1 MQVKG
6 TGIKTTKE
14 FVKSNFPQGY
24 SSWISSLPQ
33 KSKELYTGNTE
44 FTEWFSI
51 KEAYIEPVEKII
63 ELFYK
68 SDAKAAGEGLGR
80 FSAEYALKGV
90 YKVFLLVASPQ
101 FLMKRATKI
110 MTTYYQPCEISVAEN
125 GNKSVILTIS
135 KFDGINPALEYRIGA
150 WCQKALEL
158 TNCRNPKYLIKKAL
172 TKGDAIT
179 EIHFNWD

>member
-14 FVKSNFPQGY
+14 FVKLNFPQGY
-24 SSWISSLPQ
+24 ANWINNLPL

-44 FTEWFSI
+44 FTDWFPI
-51 KEAYIEPVEKII
+51 DEAYIKPVDKII

-68 SDAKAAGEGLGR
+68 GDAKAAGEALGR

-110 MTTYYQPCEISVAEN
+110 MTTYYQPCEISVSEN
-125 GNKSVILTIS
+125 GNKSVILLITKFS
-135 KFDGINPALEYRIGA
+135 KINPALEYRIGA

-158 TNCRNPKYLIKKAL
+158 TNCRNPKYVVRKAL
-172 TKGDAIT
+172 TKGDQVT
-179 EIHFNWD
+179 EIVFSWD

>member
-14 FVKSNFPQGY
+14 FVKINFPQGY
-24 SSWISSLPQ
+24 TNWINSLTP
-33 KSKELYTGNTE
+33 KSRELYTGNTE
-44 FTEWFSI
+44 FTEWFPI
-51 KEAYIEPVEKII
+51 KDAYIEPVEKII

-68 SDAKAAGEGLGR
+68 GDAKAAGEALGR
-80 FSAEYALKGV
+80 FSADYALKGV

-135 KFDGINPALEYRIGA
+135 KFDLINPALEFRIGA

-158 TNCRNPKYLIKKAL
+158 TNCRNPKYNIKRAL
-172 TKGDAIT
+172 TKGDKTT
-179 EIHFNWD
+179 EIVFSWD

>member
-6 TGIKTTKE
+6 TGIKTTKA
-14 FVKSNFPQGY
+14 FVKTNFLSGY
-24 SSWISSLPQ
+24 NHWIDSLSP

-44 FTEWFSI
+44 FTEWFPI
-51 KEAYIEPVEKII
+51 KEAYIDPVNKII
-63 ELFYK
+63 EQFYNGD
-68 SDAKAAGEGLGR
+68 SKAAGEALGK

-110 MTTYYQPCEISVAEN
+110 ITTYYQPCEISVADN

-135 KFDGINPALEYRIGA
+135 KFASINPALEYRIGA
-150 WCQKALEL
+150 WCEKALEL
-158 TNCRNPKYLIKKAL
+158 TNCRSPKYSIRKAL
-172 TKGDAIT
+172 TKGDNVT
-179 EIHFNWD
+179 ELVFNWE